1 MAEKA
6 VRRTVATTFSQV
18 LTKATCHFVS
28 ITETQLSNQTHAKPY
43 YVHYVLLRVQ
53 TLGTGQKFAN
63 VRSKP
68 TAACS
73 ASVKYDIC
81 FKTEIHSINAAYN
94 LCE

>member
-6 VRRTVATTFSQV
+6 ARKTFAATFSQV
-18 LTKATCHFVS
+18 LTKAFV
-28 ITETQLSNQTHAKPY
+28 KPDTRKTVLW

-53 TLGTGQKFAN
+53 SLATGQNFAN

-94 LCE
+94 LCEW